1 MKGILRDG
9 EESLRFSCGIGRG
22 SLMKLV
28 SACLL
33 GIRCNWNGT
42 DEYRN
47 EKIIKL
53 LKNEVLIPICP
64 EQLGGLKTP
73 RIPQEIQSG
82 TGEDVLNGKSRV
94 KNKAG
99 EDVTLEFI
107 RGAEEALKIARQ
119 YNIKE
124 FIGKSRSPSCGCGL
138 IYDGSFSGKL
148 IRGDGVTS
156 ALFKRNGIKV
166 IDEEDW
172 WIQEVENG

>member
-1 MKGILRDG
+1 
-9 EESLRFSCGIGRG
+9 
-22 SLMKLV
+22 MKLV

-99 EDVTLEFI
+99 EDDRANGRACSLNW
-107 RGAEEALKIARQ
+107 Q
-119 YNIKE
+119 S
-124 FIGKSRSPSCGCGL
+124 KSC
-138 IYDGSFSGKL
+138 
-148 IRGDGVTS
+148 
-156 ALFKRNGIKV
+156 
-166 IDEEDW
+166 
-172 WIQEVENG
+172 WI